1 MTAERPL
8 TLDVTDCGPVARA
21 CVELRPLTVFVGP
34 SNTGKSWLATLTYA
48 LHRAFEAVAQREAPW
63 FQTELE
69 ESPLPEGAKKDL
81 ERILG
86 HLAMSG
92 FRDFEVAEERVTLTD
107 PIKSTIRR
115 YLERQGTPIGA
126 EVERCFGVDT
136 GGRLARHGGTGG
148 MRVLLRHPVA
158 GAPAPA
164 AHELAFRDRQWT
176 LLSTIPDNSR
186 IRADLIKWT
195 SAIDDLMDL
204 HKLKDE
210 PESVQTSRAWEAI
223 GALARHVLPIR
234 RPAFY
239 LPADRTGLMNAQSAI
254 VRALIQSTTT
264 GRRAGPAPPLSGVR
278 GDFLEQLVAMVSA
291 PGKRLQ
297 HETDGIRELGT
308 RIEEELLGGA
318 VKTGSL
324 PGIAYPRFTYRPK
337 EWKSDLP
344 LTNTS
349 SMVSELAPVVLYLR
363 HVVAPGDLMIID
375 EPESHLHPAMQVAFT
390 RQIAAIVRAGVR
402 VIVTTHSEWVLEELG
417 NVVGR
422 GRLADGGTENAE
434 AVSLG
439 APDVGVW
446 LFQPTANG
454 TGSTV
459 NEIALD
465 DDTGLY
471 PSGFDAVARVLHNE
485 WAKIADPR
493 GDAE

>member
-1 MTAERPL
+1 MTAARPL
-8 TLDVTDCGPVARA
+8 TLDITDCGPVARG

-34 SNTGKSWLATLTYA
+34 SNTGKSWLATLAYA
-48 LHRAFEAVAQREAPW
+48 LHRAFEAVGQRETPW
-63 FQTELE
+63 FQTGFE
-69 ESPLPEGAKKDL
+69 ESPLPEGAGKDL
-81 ERILG
+81 EHILG

-92 FRDFEVAEERVTLTD
+92 FPDFEVAEERVTLTD
-107 PIKSTIRR
+107 PLKATIRR
-115 YLERQGTPIGA
+115 YLEHQGTPIGA
-126 EVERCFGVDT
+126 EVERCFGVDS
-136 GGRLARHGGTGG
+136 GDRLARHGGAGG
-148 MRVLLRHPVA
+148 VRVLLRHAVA

-210 PESVQTSRAWEAI
+210 PESVRTSRAWEAI
-223 GALARHVLPIR
+223 GALARHMLPSR

-239 LPADRTGLMNAQSAI
+239 LPADRTGLMNAQSTI

-264 GRRAGPAPPLSGVR
+264 GSRAGPAPPLSGVR
-278 GDFLEQLVAMVSA
+278 GDFLEQLVAMASA
-291 PGKRLQ
+291 PGQQLQ
-297 HETDGIRELGT
+297 HATEGLGELGT
-308 RIEEELLGGA
+308 HIEEKILGGA
-318 VKTGSL
+318 VKAGSL
-324 PGIAYPRFTYRPK
+324 PGIAYPRFTYRPRGW
-337 EWKSDLP
+337 ESDLP

-363 HVVAPGDLMIID
+363 HVVAPGDLLIID

-417 NVVGR
+417 NIVGR
-422 GRLADGGTENAE
+422 GRLAAGGTEDAE

-446 LFQPTANG
+446 LFQPTADG

-465 DDTGLY
+465 DDSGLY
-471 PSGFDAVARVLHNE
+471 PSGFDAVARALHNE
-485 WAKIADPR
+485 WAKIGDPR

>member
-63 FQTELE
+63 FQAELE

-264 GRRAGPAPPLSGVR
+264 GRRAGPEPPLSGVR
-278 GDFLEQLVAMVSA
+278 GDFLEQLVAIA
-291 PGKRLQ
+291 PPLGKRFR
-297 HETDGIRELGT
+297 HETKDIIELGI
-308 RIEEELLGGA
+308 RIEEDILGGA
-318 VKTGSL
+318 VKAKSR
-324 PGIAYPRFTYRPK
+324 PGIAYPRFTYLPDGW
-337 EWKSDLP
+337 ESDLP

-363 HVVAPGDLMIID
+363 YLVARGDLLIID

-417 NVVGR
+417 NIVGR
-422 GRLADGGTENAE
+422 SRLAEDGTESAE
-434 AVSLG
+434 VVSLG

-446 LFQPTANG
+446 LFQPNPGA
-454 TGSTV
+454 GSIVT
-459 NEIALD
+459 EIALD

-471 PSGFDAVARVLHNE
+471 PSGFDAVAKALHNE
-485 WAKIADPR
+485 WAKIGDPR
-493 GDAE
+493 GDVE